1 MRVFL
6 CKYILDNLIYL
17 WYYQNMKRDAER
29 IKESEKRI
37 SIADFL
43 ASFNK
48 NMPKGFPLVTPALL
62 KKFQTAHAALFKDG
76 NTTWSLDQ
84 HRKKLIDWLPRNI
97 EPTDK

>member
-1 MRVFL
+1 MIFRFR
-6 CKYILDNLIYL
+6 YGIIDR
-17 WYYQNMKRDAER
+17 MKRDGDR
-29 IKESEKRI
+29 IKESEMRI

-48 NMPKGFPLVTPALL
+48 NMPKSFPQVTPALL
-62 KKFQTAHAALFKDG
+62 KKFQEAHAALFKDG

-97 EPTDK
+97 DTGEK

>member
-1 MRVFL
+1 MVL
-6 CKYILDNLIYL
+6 SKL
-17 WYYQNMKRDAER
+17 MKRDGDR
-29 IKESEKRI
+29 IRESEMRI
-37 SIADFL
+37 SINDFL

-62 KKFQTAHAALFKDG
+62 KKFQEAHASLFKDG

-97 EPTDK
+97 EQTAK